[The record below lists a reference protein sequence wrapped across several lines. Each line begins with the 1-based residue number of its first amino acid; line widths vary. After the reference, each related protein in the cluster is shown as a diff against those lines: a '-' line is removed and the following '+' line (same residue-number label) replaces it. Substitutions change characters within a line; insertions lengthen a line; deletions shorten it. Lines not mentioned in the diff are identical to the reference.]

1 MVANHDVDDEGG
13 RFRYEVETLMD
24 RLWELQLDTRRTL
37 SRLDQIMGTNRTE
50 ERPMTPTRVVQ
61 GRVPPDDTPPF
72 DPHTL
77 EVGDYIFI
85 TNKPRGTN
93 RGRLGVITQVRPR
106 RIDFQLVDG
115 TKTHRAP
122 KNLRKIT
129 RQRYDMIYQQQ
140 G

>member
-1 MVANHDVDDEGG
+1 MVANHDTDDEGD
-13 RFRYEVETLMD
+13 RNRYEVEVLMD
-24 RLWELQLDTRRTL
+24 RLWELQLETRRTL
-37 SRLDQIMGTNRTE
+37 TRLDQIMGTDRTD
-50 ERPMTPTRVVQ
+50 ERPITPTRVVQ
-61 GRVPPDDTPPF
+61 GRVPPDDTPTF
-72 DPHTL
+72 DPTTL

-93 RGRLGVITQVRPR
+93 RDKLGVITQVRPR

-115 TKTHRAP
+115 RHTYRAP

-129 RQRYDMIYQQQ
+129 RQRYNMIYQQQ